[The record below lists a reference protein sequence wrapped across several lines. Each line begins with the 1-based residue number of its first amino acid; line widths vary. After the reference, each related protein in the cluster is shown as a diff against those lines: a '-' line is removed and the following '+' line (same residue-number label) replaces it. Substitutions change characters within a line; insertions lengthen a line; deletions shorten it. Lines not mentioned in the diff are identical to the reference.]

1 MYRKGTFFRGPDDTT
16 NAEDTVRKIIKN
28 NQKPFLSDI
37 DNLRISIEDND
48 DLIIPPNIRALG
60 TNLNQN
66 SEITVF
72 LVNECWEPDW
82 KTRLSKSESAKIVD
96 FLTKNMHSSSLVE
109 SLLDRMEDYSCH
121 LEDLVEGNLQC
132 LYENHMG

>member
-60 TNLNQN
+60 TKPSSKLITEKVDPNKFTPLVAPRSIFLNADFISGRELCQTLKVLLSATSGVNLFESTFSVIATKPKIQKVQN
-66 SEITVF
+66 
-72 LVNECWEPDW
+72 N
-82 KTRLSKSESAKIVD
+82 
-96 FLTKNMHSSSLVE
+96 
-109 SLLDRMEDYSCH
+109 
-121 LEDLVEGNLQC
+121 
-132 LYENHMG
+132 

>member
-1 MYRKGTFFRGPDDTT
+1 MNLFLSLNIQADIYSFGIICQEIMYRKGTFFRGPDDTT

-60 TNLNQN
+60 TKPKIQKIQN
-66 SEITVF
+66 
-72 LVNECWEPDW
+72 N
-82 KTRLSKSESAKIVD
+82 
-96 FLTKNMHSSSLVE
+96 
-109 SLLDRMEDYSCH
+109 
-121 LEDLVEGNLQC
+121 
-132 LYENHMG
+132 

>member
-60 TNLNQN
+60 TKPSSKL
-66 SEITVF
+66 ITEKVDPNKFTPLVAQRSIF
-72 LVNECWEPDW
+72 L
-82 KTRLSKSESAKIVD
+82 SAD
-96 FLTKNMHSSSLVE
+96 
-109 SLLDRMEDYSCH
+109 
-121 LEDLVEGNLQC
+121 
-132 LYENHMG
+132 

>member
-60 TNLNQN
+60 TKPSSKL
-66 SEITVF
+66 ITEKVDPNKLTP
-72 LVNECWEPDW
+72 LVV
-82 KTRLSKSESAKIVD
+82 LKSTFNV
-96 FLTKNMHSSSLVE
+96 
-109 SLLDRMEDYSCH
+109 
-121 LEDLVEGNLQC
+121 
-132 LYENHMG
+132 

>member
-60 TNLNQN
+60 TNLNKK
-66 SEITVF
+66 SIITEIF
-72 LVNECWEPDW
+72 
-82 KTRLSKSESAKIVD
+82 
-96 FLTKNMHSSSLVE
+96 
-109 SLLDRMEDYSCH
+109 
-121 LEDLVEGNLQC
+121 
-132 LYENHMG
+132 